1 MWSIKLKNG
10 KYKFIERYLQADRS
24 YKKFTVTMEKNNAQ
38 AHKQAQAVLD
48 ARAAASL
55 IPKNSLQEALGAYLK
70 ECEKT
75 IRNAT
80 TKRNKTSLAKMVA
93 ILGEK
98 KEMNSLTASYIRSS
112 LLAQNKSEKWMN
124 NYIKRFKTFIRWAY
138 RNDYI
143 ANTSCIDKLK
153 PFNPKVS
160 HKEEIMYKYLSTE
173 ELKAVLD
180 NCTSEQWKLV
190 KEFLSLTG
198 MRFGEFAS
206 LRADD
211 FSETEITVQRT
222 YNPAVKEENA
232 PKTYT
237 SFRKLHIQPE
247 LAKCIKKINLFIK
260 KEKLAHPELRHSPY
274 WFPNPDG
281 KHISNAAF
289 DKYLKKLTND
299 VIGRELTAHALRH
312 THASLLFEKGIS
324 LDAVSR
330 RLGHGSNSRVTRDV
344 YLHITENLKKKDADA
359 LDNINIL

>member
-1 MWSIKLKNG
+1 
-10 KYKFIERYLQADRS
+10 
-24 YKKFTVTMEKNNAQ
+24 
-38 AHKQAQAVLD
+38 
-48 ARAAASL
+48 
-55 IPKNSLQEALGAYLK
+55 
-70 ECEKT
+70 
-75 IRNAT
+75 
-80 TKRNKTSLAKMVA
+80 
-93 ILGEK
+93 
-98 KEMNSLTASYIRSS
+98 
-112 LLAQNKSEKWMN
+112 MN

-180 NCTSEQWKLV
+180 NCVSEQWKLV
-190 KEFLSLTG
+190 IEFLSLTG

-247 LAKCIKKINLFIK
+247 DCICIMTRGHENALACQ
-260 KEKLAHPELRHSPY
+260 
-274 WFPNPDG
+274 
-281 KHISNAAF
+281 AF
-289 DKYLKKLTND
+289 ALHTPAYYLG
-299 VIGRELTAHALRH
+299 VIGSRRKIAVANERLREMGFSEEALAQLH
-312 THASLLFEKGIS
+312 TPIGLPIGAQTPAEI
-324 LDAVSR
+324 AVSIAAEMIQCR
-330 RLGHGSNSRVTRDV
+330 AAYQKG
-344 YLHITENLKKKDADA
+344 
-359 LDNINIL
+359 